1 MFLPERTWIYVFI
14 VVKKNK
20 IMDTS
25 LRPIV
30 FNFLGIFQLNID
42 SIVWDHK
49 LDLNLVAQSAA

>member
-42 SIVWDHK
+42 SIVWEHK
-49 LDLNLVAQSAA
+49 LDLNLVAQGAA